1 MKVKKMLKKF
11 IHYYKPYKGI
21 FFIDLLSASIISAI
35 DLVFPAVTRNFIN
48 NIIPENKFRL
58 FSIFIGVLVI
68 LTIIRTIANYIVNY
82 WGHAMGT
89 RMERDM
95 RTDIFSHLQTL
106 SLDYFDNVKTGH
118 LMSRVVNDINNIG
131 ELAHHGPEDIFIS
144 SIMII
149 GSFIILLRIEWRL
162 TLVLYS
168 FLAILLWYTFYKRKK
183 MTAVYRIVRKKIAN
197 VNAQLENSIS
207 GIRVAKAFTNE
218 EFELEKF
225 DLGNQEFNQ
234 SREMAY
240 KVMAEFYSTIM
251 FLTSFLDVIALGL
264 GGFLVFQKIIS
275 IGDLVA
281 YLLYI
286 SFFLQPIRR
295 LTNFTEQLQEGIS
308 GFERLVEIM
317 SIKPSIIDKEN
328 ALELDNVTGKI
339 EFKNV
344 SFSYKKEE
352 VVLSGI
358 NLTIEAGKTL
368 ALVGPSGAGKTT
380 LCHLIPRFYEVDDG
394 EILID
399 GINIRDITM
408 HSLRK
413 NIGLVQQ
420 DVFLFT
426 GTIGENILYGKPD
439 ASRDEVVKAAI
450 DASIDDFIQ
459 TLPDKYDTFVG
470 EKGVMLSG
478 GQKQRVSLARAFLKN
493 PPILILD
500 EATSSLDAETEVI
513 IQKALEKL
521 IIGRTVL
528 VIAHRLSTIRN
539 ADQIIVLTS
548 KGIVEKGTHQE
559 LISNN
564 KLYTRLYQAQFKGF
578 MPDEIQ
584 RKIG

>member
-1 MKVKKMLKKF
+1 MLKKF

-426 GTIGENILYGKPD
+426 DTIGENILYGKPD

>member
-1 MKVKKMLKKF
+1 MLKKF

-58 FSIFIGVLVI
+58 FSIFIGILVI
-68 LTIIRTIANYIVNY
+68 FTIIRTIANYIVNY

-328 ALELDNVTGKI
+328 AVELGNVTGKI

>member
-1 MKVKKMLKKF
+1 MFKKF

-21 FFIDLLSASIISAI
+21 FFIDLLSATIIAAI
-35 DLVFPAVTRNFIN
+35 DLVFPAITRLFIN
-48 NIIPENKFRL
+48 NIIPENQFRL
-58 FSIFIGVLVI
+58 FYIYIGVLVI
-68 LTIIRTIANYIVNY
+68 LSIIRTIANYVVNF

-95 RTDIFSHLQTL
+95 RTDIFAHLQTL
-106 SLDYFDNVKTGH
+106 SLEYFDNVKTGH
-118 LMSRVVNDINNIG
+118 LMSRVINDISNIG
-131 ELAHHGPEDIFIS
+131 ELAHHGPEDLFLS
-144 SIMII
+144 FIMIV
-149 GSFIILLRIEWRL
+149 GSFIILFRIEWRL
-162 TLVLYS
+162 TIVLYS
-168 FLAILLWYTFYKRKK
+168 FLIILMGYTVYKRKK
-183 MTAVYRIVRKKIAN
+183 MTAVYRLVRKKIAN

-218 EFELEKF
+218 EYELEKF
-225 DLGNQEFNQ
+225 DMGNQEFNQ

-251 FLTSFLDVIALGL
+251 FLLGFLDIIALGL
-264 GGFLVFQKIIS
+264 GGYLVFQKVIN

-317 SIKPSIIDKEN
+317 SIKPTIIDKED
-328 ALELDNVTGKI
+328 AVELNSVSGKI

-352 VVLSGI
+352 VVLSDI
-358 NLTIEAGKTL
+358 NLTINTGQTL
-368 ALVGPSGAGKTT
+368 ALVGSSGAGKTT
-380 LCHLIPRFYEVDDG
+380 LCHLIPRFYEINSG

-399 GINIRDITM
+399 GINIQDITM
-408 HSLRK
+408 YSLRK

-439 ASRDEVVKAAI
+439 ANEEEVIQAAI
-450 DASIDDFIQ
+450 DANIDDFIQ
-459 TLPDKYDTFVG
+459 TLPDKYDTYVG

-478 GQKQRVSLARAFLKN
+478 GQKQRISLARAFLKN

-500 EATSSLDAETEVI
+500 EATSSLDAETEAI
-513 IQKALEKL
+513 IQESLEKL
-521 IIGRTVL
+521 VIGRTVL

-539 ADQIIVLTS
+539 ADQIIVLTN
-548 KGIVEKGTHQE
+548 KGIIEKGTHEE
-559 LISNN
+559 LLAND
-564 KLYTRLYQAQFKGF
+564 KLYTKLYQSQFRGF
-578 MPDEIQ
+578 IPDEVQ
-584 RKIG
+584 KKLVS

>member
-1 MKVKKMLKKF
+1 MFKKF

-21 FFIDLLSASIISAI
+21 FFIDLLSATIIAAI
-35 DLVFPAVTRNFIN
+35 DLVFPAITRLFIN
-48 NIIPENKFRL
+48 NIIPENQFRL
-58 FSIFIGVLVI
+58 FYIYIGVLVI
-68 LTIIRTIANYIVNY
+68 LSIIRTIANYVVNF

-95 RTDIFSHLQTL
+95 RTDIFTHLQTL

-118 LMSRVVNDINNIG
+118 LMSRVINDISNIG
-131 ELAHHGPEDIFIS
+131 ELAHHGPEDLFLS
-144 SIMII
+144 FIMIV
-149 GSFIILLRIEWRL
+149 GSFIILFRIEWRL
-162 TLVLYS
+162 TIVLYS
-168 FLAILLWYTFYKRKK
+168 FLIILMGYTVYKRKK
-183 MTAVYRIVRKKIAN
+183 MTAVYRLVRKKIAN

-218 EFELEKF
+218 EYELEKF
-225 DLGNQEFNQ
+225 DMGNQEFNQ

-251 FLTSFLDVIALGL
+251 FLLGFLDIIALGL
-264 GGFLVFQKIIS
+264 GGYLVFQKVIN

-317 SIKPSIIDKEN
+317 SIKPTIIDKED
-328 ALELDNVTGKI
+328 AVELNSVSGRI

-352 VVLSGI
+352 VVLSDI
-358 NLTIEAGKTL
+358 NLTINTGQTL

-380 LCHLIPRFYEVDDG
+380 LCHLIPRFYEINSG

-399 GINIRDITM
+399 GINIQDITM
-408 HSLRK
+408 YSLRK

-439 ASRDEVVKAAI
+439 ANEEEVIQAAI
-450 DASIDDFIQ
+450 DANIDDFIQ
-459 TLPDKYDTFVG
+459 TLPDKYDTYVG

-478 GQKQRVSLARAFLKN
+478 GQKQRISLARAFLKN

-500 EATSSLDAETEVI
+500 EATSSLDAETEAI
-513 IQKALEKL
+513 IQESLEKL
-521 IIGRTVL
+521 VIGRTVL

-539 ADQIIVLTS
+539 ADQIIVLTN
-548 KGIVEKGTHQE
+548 KGIIEKGTHEE
-559 LISNN
+559 LLAND
-564 KLYTRLYQAQFKGF
+564 KLYSKLYQSQFKGF
-578 MPDEIQ
+578 IPDEVQ
-584 RKIG
+584 KKLVS

>member
-1 MKVKKMLKKF
+1 MFKKF

-21 FFIDLLSASIISAI
+21 FFIDLLSATIIAAI
-35 DLVFPAVTRNFIN
+35 DLVFPAVTRLFIN
-48 NIIPENKFRL
+48 EIIPENKFRL
-58 FSIFIGVLVI
+58 FYIYIGVLAI
-68 LTIIRTIANYIVNY
+68 LSIIRTIANYVVNF

-95 RTDIFSHLQTL
+95 RNDIFSHLQTL

-131 ELAHHGPEDIFIS
+131 ELAHHGPEDLFLS
-144 SIMII
+144 LIMII
-149 GSFIILLRIEWRL
+149 GSFIILFRIEWRL
-162 TLVLYS
+162 TLILYS
-168 FLAILLWYTFYKRKK
+168 FLVVLIGYTVYKRKK

-207 GIRVAKAFTNE
+207 GIRVSKAFTNE
-218 EFELEKF
+218 EYELEKF
-225 DLGNQEFNQ
+225 DIGNREFNQ
-234 SREMAY
+234 SREMSY

-251 FLTSFLDVIALGL
+251 FLLSFLDIAALGL
-264 GGFLVFQKIIS
+264 GGYLVFQKVIT

-317 SIKPSIIDKEN
+317 SIKPSIVDKEDAIEMN
-328 ALELDNVTGKI
+328 SVNGKI

-352 VVLSGI
+352 VVLSDI
-358 NLTIEAGKTL
+358 NLTIDAGQTL

-380 LCHLIPRFYEVDDG
+380 LCHLIPRFYEINSG

-399 GINIRDITM
+399 GINIQDITM

-426 GTIGENILYGKPD
+426 GTIGENILYGKPG
-439 ASRDEVVKAAI
+439 AGKEEIIQAAI
-450 DASIDDFIQ
+450 DANIDDFIQ
-459 TLPDKYDTFVG
+459 TLPEKYDTYVG

-478 GQKQRVSLARAFLKN
+478 GQKQRISLARAFLKN

-500 EATSSLDAETEVI
+500 EATSSLDAETEAI
-513 IQKALEKL
+513 IQAALEKL
-521 IIGRTVL
+521 VIGRTVL

-539 ADQIIVLTS
+539 ADQIIVLTN
-548 KGIVEKGTHQE
+548 KGIIEKGTHGE
-559 LISNN
+559 LLAND
-564 KLYTRLYQAQFKGF
+564 KLYTKLYQSQFKGF
-578 MPDEIQ
+578 MPDEVQ
-584 RKIG
+584 KKLVS